1 LKKPTELLYKPLLTQ
16 CCIFT
21 SLLTMS
27 TAAFSQEAEKEEAK
41 GQSELETITITSR
54 KIEENLQAAPLS
66 VQAFSTKGLESRG
79 VTDVSQIGEFTPNMK
94 FDRAAAIGGSNSTAV
109 VYIRGI
115 GQESGLP
122 TIDQGVGMYV
132 DGVYMARSVG
142 GVFDL
147 VDVERVEVVR
157 GPQGTLFGR
166 NTIGGA
172 VSMVSKKPS
181 EDFFIDTSLSLG
193 TDKLREVKLTV
204 NGGLTDTLS
213 AMFSVLKK
221 DRDGYVI
228 RPDGTDFGNED
239 LTAGRLALR
248 YTPSEDLSFD
258 LIIDATESESNGAP
272 FELVDVD
279 RTAGFPTFHNA
290 FVAPATAGCF
300 NPATGSTSSA
310 DPACYNEHS
319 VSGLDK
325 DNGNLAALDV
335 LDAFGIAL
343 TAEYEINDNLRFKS
357 ITSYRDSESDFA
369 IDQDHSPLTIAHVL
383 SNSTQDQLTQEF
395 QLLGDEESFKYII
408 GAFYFEEE
416 SRYIENIDFAP
427 VSFTSGGDND
437 NDSKALFGQLTYN
450 INDAL
455 KVTVGARYTKEVKRF
470 TPDSV
475 LVSPLPTPNGLAPA
489 GTRVLPN
496 TTEEITLSET
506 TPMVNLS
513 YNWNEGLMTY
523 LTYSEGFKSGGF
535 TQRVF
540 PPQPDIPSFLP
551 EYADVVELG
560 FKWQADNNRVRVNG
574 ALFQTDYTDLQ
585 IISQSQS
592 VAPIVQNAGA
602 AEIEG
607 IELDLQFVPAEDWL
621 IEASLGYLDAQYTEL
636 DAGTGITLAHK
647 LVKTPELSA
656 VAAVAHT
663 TYFNDSSLMARID
676 YSYSDEFYNNA
687 INSSFLKQDSYG
699 LVNLTFN
706 YINYSDDRNTWEV
719 LIYAKNLTDERYIS
733 AGYSEQNGPTNNL
746 GSSEVVRDRGRQYG
760 IKFKYNYE

>member
-1 LKKPTELLYKPLLTQ
+1 
-16 CCIFT
+16 
-21 SLLTMS
+21 MS

>member
-1 LKKPTELLYKPLLTQ
+1 V
-16 CCIFT
+16 I
-21 SLLTMS
+21 
-27 TAAFSQEAEKEEAK
+27 
-41 GQSELETITITSR
+41 TITIVKR
-54 KIEENLQAAPLS
+54 YLVNL
-66 VQAFSTKGLESRG
+66 
-79 VTDVSQIGEFTPNMK
+79 
-94 FDRAAAIGGSNSTAV
+94 
-109 VYIRGI
+109 
-115 GQESGLP
+115 
-122 TIDQGVGMYV
+122 
-132 DGVYMARSVG
+132 
-142 GVFDL
+142 
-147 VDVERVEVVR
+147 
-157 GPQGTLFGR
+157 
-166 NTIGGA
+166 
-172 VSMVSKKPS
+172 
-181 EDFFIDTSLSLG
+181 
-193 TDKLREVKLTV
+193 
-204 NGGLTDTLS
+204 
-213 AMFSVLKK
+213 
-221 DRDGYVI
+221 
-228 RPDGTDFGNED
+228 
-239 LTAGRLALR
+239 
-248 YTPSEDLSFD
+248 
-258 LIIDATESESNGAP
+258 
-272 FELVDVD
+272 
-279 RTAGFPTFHNA
+279 
-290 FVAPATAGCF
+290 
-300 NPATGSTSSA
+300 
-310 DPACYNEHS
+310 
-319 VSGLDK
+319 
-325 DNGNLAALDV
+325 
-335 LDAFGIAL
+335 
-343 TAEYEINDNLRFKS
+343 
-357 ITSYRDSESDFA
+357 
-369 IDQDHSPLTIAHVL
+369 
-383 SNSTQDQLTQEF
+383 
-395 QLLGDEESFKYII
+395 
-408 GAFYFEEE
+408 
-416 SRYIENIDFAP
+416 
-427 VSFTSGGDND
+427 
-437 NDSKALFGQLTYN
+437 
-450 INDAL
+450 NDAL

-607 IELDLQFVPAEDWL
+607 IELDLQLVPAEDWL

>member
-437 NDSKALFGQLTYN
+437 NDSKALFGQL
-450 INDAL
+450 
-455 KVTVGARYTKEVKRF
+455 K
-470 TPDSV
+470 
-475 LVSPLPTPNGLAPA
+475 
-489 GTRVLPN
+489 
-496 TTEEITLSET
+496 
-506 TPMVNLS
+506 
-513 YNWNEGLMTY
+513 
-523 LTYSEGFKSGGF
+523 
-535 TQRVF
+535 
-540 PPQPDIPSFLP
+540 
-551 EYADVVELG
+551 
-560 FKWQADNNRVRVNG
+560 
-574 ALFQTDYTDLQ
+574 
-585 IISQSQS
+585 
-592 VAPIVQNAGA
+592 
-602 AEIEG
+602 
-607 IELDLQFVPAEDWL
+607 
-621 IEASLGYLDAQYTEL
+621 
-636 DAGTGITLAHK
+636 
-647 LVKTPELSA
+647 
-656 VAAVAHT
+656 
-663 TYFNDSSLMARID
+663 
-676 YSYSDEFYNNA
+676 
-687 INSSFLKQDSYG
+687 
-699 LVNLTFN
+699 
-706 YINYSDDRNTWEV
+706 
-719 LIYAKNLTDERYIS
+719 
-733 AGYSEQNGPTNNL
+733 
-746 GSSEVVRDRGRQYG
+746 
-760 IKFKYNYE
+760 

>member
-310 DPACYNEHS
+310 DSACYNEHS

-607 IELDLQFVPAEDWL
+607 IELDLQLVPAEDWL